1 MRSPFSQLVRNAG
14 CLTGLLVVLGA
25 LPGCQTLVDSSNGA
39 EVRIIDASPDAPGI
53 DSYQGG
59 RAMAYNLGFGT
70 ITSYVS
76 IAPGT
81 SAIRAVTAGS
91 KQELSSAR
99 GSFATAARYTVL
111 IGNVAAGLEE
121 TVLTDQSQPA
131 PAGKTSLRVLDQ
143 ETGFAGGVDV
153 YLVPA
158 GATIGSVAPIL
169 TNVVFGSNSGY
180 INVPVGTYTVVLLPT
195 GRAATSSSA
204 AIYNGIETS
213 YPAGAA
219 RTLILLD
226 EPGLAQ
232 PGFQLLVAKDYD
244 PDGA

>member
-14 CLTGLLVVLGA
+14 CLTGLLVLGG
-25 LPGCQTLVDSSNGA
+25 LPGCQTFADSSNVA

-59 RAMAYNLGFGT
+59 RAMVYNLGFGT

-76 IAPGT
+76 IMPGAAT
-81 SAIRAVTAGS
+81 IRAVTAGS
-91 KQELSSAR
+91 KQELSRAR
-99 GSFATAARYTVL
+99 GSFATQARYTVL
-111 IGNVAAGLEE
+111 IGNVAGGLEE
-121 TVLTDQSQPA
+121 TVLTDQNQPA

-158 GATIGSVAPIL
+158 GATIGSVMPIL
-169 TNVVFGSNSGY
+169 SNVVFGSNSGY
-180 INVPVGTYTVVLLPT
+180 INVPAGTYTVVLLPT
-195 GRAATSSSA
+195 GRAASSGAA
-204 AIYNGIETS
+204 AIYNGIETI
-213 YPAGAA
+213 YPGGAA

-226 EPGLAQ
+226 EPGFAQ
-232 PGFQLLVAKDYD
+232 PGFQLLIASDYD
-244 PDGA
+244 VVGD